1 MQEIRFNDSEGFT
14 LVEMLVTIIIISFV
28 LIGMYSVYTQTLTI
42 WKRTDTRSDV
52 QQTTQVVTEEL
63 SREVRRATKNDS
75 YPVIISNGS
84 VRFFYSS
91 SGSTYSYIRYRYDSG
106 GKRVY
111 RDSINSPTSKPS
123 STNWS
128 NNDVDWQNQDIVA
141 DNISGFTLTPSVYTF
156 SSTSAY
162 ESFRVEI
169 STARP
174 GGVSGN
180 EESTSVVTKIDL
192 RNY

>member
-1 MQEIRFNDSEGFT
+1 MQEIRFYDEEGFT

-91 SGSTYSYIRYRYDSG
+91 SGSTYSYIRYRYDSDVN
-106 GKRVY
+106 KIY

-123 STNWS
+123 TTNWS
-128 NNDVDWQNQDIVA
+128 NNNVTWQSQDIVA
-141 DNISGFTLTPSVYTF
+141 DNISGFTLTPSTYRF

-169 STARP
+169 STTRP
-174 GGVSGN
+174 GAVSGD
-180 EESTSVVTKIDL
+180 EETTSVVTKIDL